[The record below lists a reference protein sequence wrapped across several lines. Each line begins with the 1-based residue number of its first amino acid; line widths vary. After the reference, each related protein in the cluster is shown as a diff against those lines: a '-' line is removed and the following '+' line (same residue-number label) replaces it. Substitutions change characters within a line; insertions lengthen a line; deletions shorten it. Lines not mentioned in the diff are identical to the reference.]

1 MLHVGAERDTSR
13 PPDGS
18 TIEGMKT
25 WARIAALAGPVV
37 AAGLMLGACGG
48 GSEGATKE
56 PIVLDQGAAT
66 NYVTL
71 PIETLPPTTI
81 DGATTSAPETAGA
94 AATEYTIK
102 SGDFP
107 LGVADK
113 FGLELAQIAQAN
125 GWSSCAVTGCAEFPG
140 PGSVI
145 KIPAGGKVPSEAT
158 GEGTDTVDPSETG
171 STIPTSGDNCAAGKY
186 TIAAGDVPFA
196 VAKKFDVTFERLQ
209 AANSGIDFTKSFPVG
224 QEIVIPAAE
233 DC

>member
-1 MLHVGAERDTSR
+1 
-13 PPDGS
+13 
-18 TIEGMKT
+18 MKT

-48 GSEGATKE
+48 GSEGETKE

-71 PIETLPPTTI
+71 PIETLPPTTV
-81 DGATTSAPETAGA
+81 DGATTSVAETAGA

-113 FGLELAQIAQAN
+113 FGVELAQIAQAN

-158 GEGTDTVDPSETG
+158 GEAGGEGTNTVDPNETG
-171 STIPTSGDNCAAGKY
+171 STIPNSGDNCAEGKY
-186 TIAAGDVPFA
+186 TVQAGDIPNS
-196 VAKKFDVTFERLQ
+196 VASDFGVSFERLQ
-209 AANSGIDFTKSFPVG
+209 AANSGIDFKTTFSVG
-224 QEIVIPAAE
+224 MEIVIPAKE